1 MRDWPEDRRLLVH
14 LLNGQLLDALK
25 ARLEAYGKWDAEH
38 WIVNVIV
45 LRRIIEEKEEAFLR
59 TSATM
64 LKGTVYRSPRQLK
77 GTHIDI
83 GEFDRVVPLKD
94 SFSGYCIRTGNVVW
108 VDDIA
113 ELTEEHPLYNEYRPL
128 EYVSVRPESKP
139 KAEYVFPI
147 RVQIG
152 LSEAILGVVNAEC
165 TKTPN
170 QFTKWKYH
178 QVFAQV
184 INLLDVHG
192 PFLVVAERVKITND
206 VSKRLLKAHHVA
218 LTATSLSSKEEALS
232 NENT

>member
-1 MRDWPEDRRLLVH
+1 MRDWGEDRRLLVH
-14 LLNGQLLDALK
+14 ELNGQLLNALK
-25 ARLEAYGKWDAEH
+25 ARLEAYGKWDTEH

-64 LKGTVYRSPRQLK
+64 LKGKVYSSPDDLK
-77 GTHIDI
+77 GTDIDI
-83 GEFDRVVPLKD
+83 GDFDRVVPLKD

-113 ELTEEHPLYNEYRPL
+113 ELTEEHPLYNEYRPFK
-128 EYVSVRPESKP
+128 YVSVTP
-139 KAEYVFPI
+139 KDEPVSDYVFPI

-170 QFTKWKYH
+170 QFTEWKYH

-192 PFLVVAERVKITND
+192 PFLVVAERVKIVDN
-206 VSKRLLKAHHVA
+206 VSKKLLLAHEAA
-218 LTATSLSSKEEALS
+218 LKATSLSKTKEAGS
-232 NENT
+232 DEN